1 MHSVSKNPQEIV
13 AQLRNTF
20 NSGKT
25 KPLSYRIKQLKAFK
39 CMIEEN
45 IEEITK
51 CLYADL
57 HKSKFEAI
65 IMEADFIIN
74 EIKYFLA
81 HIHEWTKRE
90 KPDKIMAN
98 ILDSVYIVHDPYG
111 VVLVM
116 GAWNYPLQLTLLPVI
131 GAIAAGNCVVVKPSE
146 ISSATSKFVA
156 DYVPKYLDSEAVT
169 VYEGGVPETTE
180 LLKQRF
186 DYIFYTGCTAVGK
199 IVQSAA
205 SKHLTPHTLEL
216 GDSSVNVET
225 VARRVIW
232 GKCAN
237 AGQTCVAPDYVL
249 CTRDTADKFVSAA
262 NKAIKEFFGEDPKRS
277 EDFGRI
283 VNDKHF
289 ARIAAMMKGCDIAV
303 GGQTDS
309 TERYIAPTII
319 VDAKPTDPIMQE
331 EIFGPLLPIV
341 YVESAY
347 DAISFI
353 NQREKPLALYIF
365 SNDSKL
371 VDTFLTSTSAGG
383 VTVNDVVMHLTVP
396 SLPFGVD
403 GISKLA
409 FFKWICLLVQAQV
422 KMRLMLWKQLI
433 EKTVGFLHELKDSS
447 TLLSIITMLNNFKDK
462 LSPYLKRAEASTDQ
476 WECRFDMAK
485 STLFNCF
492 ARVIMALNK
501 IAPDIIKWPPPEER
515 QSLKRQFQNIRNLPG
530 AVGAVD
536 GTNVPIKAPHE
547 NPEVYVNRKCF
558 HGITLQCISA
568 PNLKFLDC
576 FTGYPSSVPDNRIFR
591 NSDIFFEF
599 INNNNDEF
607 IIGDKAYPV
616 TKWCIPP
623 YIERGYVTAQQRNFN
638 SVHANIRQVVERSF
652 ALLFGGFRRL
662 RYLDMNRTDMIP
674 ATLMAACVLHNIC
687 LKNPDKLLNTYIE
700 EGTDTL
706 RNINQNVVGNVQHE
720 VLQQE
725 GVQRRNNLAANL

>member
-1 MHSVSKNPQEIV
+1 MDSVSKNPQEIIT
-13 AQLRNTF
+13 QLRNTF

-25 KPLSYRIKQLKAFK
+25 KPLGYRIKQLKAFK

-51 CLYADL
+51 CLYTDL
-57 HKSKFEAI
+57 HKSKFETI
-65 IMEADFIIN
+65 IMETDFIVN
-74 EIKYFLA
+74 EIKYCLS

-111 VVLVM
+111 VVLIM

-131 GAIAAGNCVVVKPSE
+131 GAIAAGNCVVIKPSE
-146 ISSATSKFVA
+146 ISPATSKFIA
-156 DYVPKYLDSEAVT
+156 DYVPKYLDSEAVH
-169 VYEGGVPETTE
+169 VYEGGIPETTE

-216 GDSSVNVET
+216 GGKSPVFIDSTVDVET
-225 VARRVIW
+225 AARRVMW

-289 ARIAAMMKGCDIAV
+289 ARIATLMRGCNIAV

-319 VDAKPTDPIMQE
+319 VDVKPTDPIMQD

-371 VDTFLTSTSAGG
+371 VDTFMISTSAGG
-383 VTVNDVVMHLTVP
+383 MTVNDVVMHLTVP
-396 SLPFGVD
+396 SLPFGGVGQSGMGSYHGKASYD
-403 GISKLA
+403 TFTHRKSVLHKDLFILGEKLGA
-409 FFKWICLLVQAQV
+409 
-422 KMRLMLWKQLI
+422 
-433 EKTVGFLHELKDSS
+433 
-447 TLLSIITMLNNFKDK
+447 
-462 LSPYLKRAEASTDQ
+462 
-476 WECRFDMAK
+476 
-485 STLFNCF
+485 
-492 ARVIMALNK
+492 ARY
-501 IAPDIIKWPPPEER
+501 P
-515 QSLKRQFQNIRNLPG
+515 
-530 AVGAVD
+530 
-536 GTNVPIKAPHE
+536 
-547 NPEVYVNRKCF
+547 
-558 HGITLQCISA
+558 
-568 PNLKFLDC
+568 
-576 FTGYPSSVPDNRIFR
+576 PSSVGKMKYLQFMLNPNLSMSFR
-591 NSDIFFEF
+591 YLSHILVFAL
-599 INNNNDEF
+599 
-607 IIGDKAYPV
+607 GAGVAYWLNCL
-616 TKWCIPP
+616 K
-623 YIERGYVTAQQRNFN
+623 
-638 SVHANIRQVVERSF
+638 ERS
-652 ALLFGGFRRL
+652 
-662 RYLDMNRTDMIP
+662 
-674 ATLMAACVLHNIC
+674 
-687 LKNPDKLLNTYIE
+687 
-700 EGTDTL
+700 
-706 RNINQNVVGNVQHE
+706 Q
-720 VLQQE
+720 
-725 GVQRRNNLAANL
+725 